1 MELKYL
7 RTELHRL
14 TALVEGWTGTDE
26 IPALERDLALEKL
39 RSLYEMLRFDP
50 APQPV
55 GEEESRQM
63 PLPVSI
69 DLGEMLSLD
78 ELPDRE
84 PEAVVEAFAD
94 EELADSAPVEEP
106 VAAEELVLAG
116 NPAPATGNPAPAANP
131 APVEEPAPAE
141 DVAPTVEPVPME
153 EPAKH
158 EASAPA
164 AEPVMTAEPVQAA
177 EASLSM
183 EASAPAV
190 EPAQSAESVSEK
202 EAVETGQSAPAEPAK
217 AEEPIA
223 EANPAPAAEA
233 SLSAEASASV
243 AEPAA
248 APDAERESAPR
259 TKEPQEA
266 ATAEAEHP
274 TDNTRRQ
281 SPSPRVAPTLFGL
294 EEETVR
300 HRYRQRVIMSLYDY
314 DTTPT
319 APTRE
324 RSDDAIRAAAATTPA
339 PAAASSPESDDEVFS
354 VLEVSAAGPVG
365 ETVAEHADA
374 GHAVAEP
381 AQPESPSAAEASTTW
396 SAAAASAAQEPD
408 AAELSGAAEPSEAA
422 GEPLAGEPDANVD
435 AGEIEP
441 EEPAESSSAESSS
454 AEPAAPEPAVTL
466 SQAVTP
472 SPAGSPAAGAA
483 VPETP
488 AEPLPRGAVLGEVIN
503 HDVQTLA
510 DTIAPPRDIASELR
524 RSEPVT
530 DLRKAIGINDK
541 FLMIRDLFGGD
552 GASYEVAIRAL
563 NAFDNLDDCMIY
575 IAEHYAWNA
584 NSDGAKLLMELLERK
599 FA

>member
-14 TALVEGWTGTDE
+14 TALVEGWIGTDE

-39 RSLYEMLRFDP
+39 RSLYEMLRFD
-50 APQPV
+50 AVQQPV

-84 PEAVVEAFAD
+84 PEAVDEAFAD

-106 VAAEELVLAG
+106 VAAEEFVLAG
-116 NPAPATGNPAPAANP
+116 NPAPATGNPTPAANP

-141 DVAPTVEPVPME
+141 DAAPTVEPVPVE

-158 EASAPA
+158 EASAPTAESVITETSAPA
-164 AEPVMTAEPVQAA
+164 AEPVMTAEPVPAA
-177 EASLSM
+177 E
-183 EASAPAV
+183 PTV
-190 EPAQSAESVSEK
+190 V
-202 EAVETGQSAPAEPAK
+202 
-217 AEEPIA
+217 
-223 EANPAPAAEA
+223 PAAEA
-233 SLSAEASASV
+233 
-243 AEPAA
+243 AA
-248 APDAERESAPR
+248 APVAERESAPR

-266 ATAEAEHP
+266 ATAEAEH
-274 TDNTRRQ
+274 TADNTRRQ

-300 HRYRQRVIMSLYDY
+300 HRHRQRVIMSLYDY

-324 RSDDAIRAAAATTPA
+324 RTDDAIRAAAATTPA

-381 AQPESPSAAEASTTW
+381 AQPESPSAAEPSSAG
-396 SAAAASAAQEPD
+396 SAADASAAQEPD
-408 AAELSGAAEPSEAA
+408 AAELSGAAEPSDAA

-441 EEPAESSSAESSS
+441 EEPAESSSAE
-454 AEPAAPEPAVTL
+454 PAAPEPV
-466 SQAVTP
+466 VMP

-483 VPETP
+483 APETP

>member
-14 TALVEGWTGTDE
+14 TALVEGWIGTDE

-84 PEAVVEAFAD
+84 PEAVVEAFAG
-94 EELADSAPVEEP
+94 EELADSAPAEEP
-106 VAAEELVLAG
+106 VAAEEPVLG
-116 NPAPATGNPAPAANP
+116 DNPAPAAGNPAPAANP

-141 DVAPTVEPVPME
+141 DAAPTVEPVPME

-164 AEPVMTAEPVQAA
+164 AESVIT
-177 EASLSM
+177 
-183 EASAPAV
+183 EASAP
-190 EPAQSAESVSEK
+190 
-202 EAVETGQSAPAEPAK
+202 TAEPAV
-217 AEEPIA
+217 
-223 EANPAPAAEA
+223 AP
-233 SLSAEASASV
+233 V
-243 AEPAA
+243 
-248 APDAERESAPR
+248 AERESAPR

-300 HRYRQRVIMSLYDY
+300 HRHRQRVIMSLYDY

-324 RSDDAIRAAAATTPA
+324 RTDDAIRAAAATTPA

-374 GHAVAEP
+374 GHAAAEP
-381 AQPESPSAAEASTTW
+381 AQPESPSAAEASSTW
-396 SAAAASAAQEPD
+396 SAADASAAEEPD
-408 AAELSGAAEPSEAA
+408 AAEPSGAAEPSDAA

-441 EEPAESSSAESSS
+441 EEPAESSSAE
-454 AEPAAPEPAVTL
+454 PAAPEPV
-466 SQAVTP
+466 VMP

-483 VPETP
+483 APETP

>member
-14 TALVEGWTGTDE
+14 TALVEGWIGTDE

-39 RSLYEMLRFDP
+39 RSLYEMLRFDA

-202 EAVETGQSAPAEPAK
+202 EAVEAGKSASAESAK
-217 AEEPIA
+217 AEETIT
-223 EANPAPAAEA
+223 EANPAPAAEPTVA
-233 SLSAEASASV
+233 PAAEA
-243 AEPAA
+243 AA
-248 APDAERESAPR
+248 APVAERESAPR

-266 ATAEAEHP
+266 ATAEAEH
-274 TDNTRRQ
+274 TADNTRRQ

-300 HRYRQRVIMSLYDY
+300 HRHRQRVIMSLYDY

-324 RSDDAIRAAAATTPA
+324 RTDDAIRAAAATTPA

-374 GHAVAEP
+374 GHAAAEP
-381 AQPESPSAAEASTTW
+381 AQPESPSAAEASSTW
-396 SAAAASAAQEPD
+396 SAADASAAQEPD
-408 AAELSGAAEPSEAA
+408 AAELSGAAEPSDAA

-435 AGEIEP
+435 AGETEP
-441 EEPAESSSAESSS
+441 EEPAESSS
-454 AEPAAPEPAVTL
+454 AEPAAPEPV
-466 SQAVTP
+466 VMP

-483 VPETP
+483 APETP

>member
-14 TALVEGWTGTDE
+14 TALVEGWIGTDE

-39 RSLYEMLRFDP
+39 RSLYEMLRFD
-50 APQPV
+50 AVQQPV

-141 DVAPTVEPVPME
+141 DAAPTVEPVPVE

-158 EASAPA
+158 EASAPVA
-164 AEPVMTAEPVQAA
+164 ESVITETSAPTAEPVMTAEPVPAA
-177 EASLSM
+177 ASLST
-183 EASAPAV
+183 EASALAV
-190 EPAQSAESVSEK
+190 EPAPSAEPVSEK
-202 EAVETGQSAPAEPAK
+202 EAVEAGKSASAESAK
-217 AEEPIA
+217 AEETIT
-223 EANPAPAAEA
+223 EANPAPAAEPTVA
-233 SLSAEASASV
+233 PAAEA
-243 AEPAA
+243 AA
-248 APDAERESAPR
+248 APVAERESAPR

-266 ATAEAEHP
+266 ATAEAEH
-274 TDNTRRQ
+274 TADNTRRQ

-300 HRYRQRVIMSLYDY
+300 HRHRQRVIMSLYDY

-319 APTRE
+319 APTAPTRE
-324 RSDDAIRAAAATTPA
+324 RTDDAIRAAAATTPA

-381 AQPESPSAAEASTTW
+381 AQPESPSAAEPSSAG
-396 SAAAASAAQEPD
+396 SAADASAAQEPD
-408 AAELSGAAEPSEAA
+408 AAEPSDAA

-435 AGEIEP
+435 AGETEP
-441 EEPAESSSAESSS
+441 EKPSESPS
-454 AEPAAPEPAVTL
+454 AEPAAPEPV
-466 SQAVTP
+466 VMP

-483 VPETP
+483 APETP

>member
-1 MELKYL
+1 
-7 RTELHRL
+7 
-14 TALVEGWTGTDE
+14 
-26 IPALERDLALEKL
+26 
-39 RSLYEMLRFDP
+39 
-50 APQPV
+50 
-55 GEEESRQM
+55 
-63 PLPVSI
+63 
-69 DLGEMLSLD
+69 
-78 ELPDRE
+78 
-84 PEAVVEAFAD
+84 
-94 EELADSAPVEEP
+94 
-106 VAAEELVLAG
+106 
-116 NPAPATGNPAPAANP
+116 
-131 APVEEPAPAE
+131 
-141 DVAPTVEPVPME
+141 
-153 EPAKH
+153 
-158 EASAPA
+158 
-164 AEPVMTAEPVQAA
+164 
-177 EASLSM
+177 
-183 EASAPAV
+183 
-190 EPAQSAESVSEK
+190 
-202 EAVETGQSAPAEPAK
+202 
-217 AEEPIA
+217 
-223 EANPAPAAEA
+223 
-233 SLSAEASASV
+233 
-243 AEPAA
+243 
-248 APDAERESAPR
+248 
-259 TKEPQEA
+259 
-266 ATAEAEHP
+266 
-274 TDNTRRQ
+274 
-281 SPSPRVAPTLFGL
+281 
-294 EEETVR
+294 
-300 HRYRQRVIMSLYDY
+300 MSLYDY

-324 RSDDAIRAAAATTPA
+324 RSDDAVRAAAATTPA

-374 GHAVAEP
+374 RHAVAEP
-381 AQPESPSAAEASTTW
+381 AQPESPSAAEPSSAG
-396 SAAAASAAQEPD
+396 SAADASAAQEPD
-408 AAELSGAAEPSEAA
+408 AAELSGAAEPSDAA

-441 EEPAESSSAESSS
+441 EEPAESSSAE
-454 AEPAAPEPAVTL
+454 PAAPEPV
-466 SQAVTP
+466 VTP

>member
-106 VAAEELVLAG
+106 VAAEEPVL
-116 NPAPATGNPAPAANP
+116 TGNPAPAVGNPAPAATP

-141 DVAPTVEPVPME
+141 DAAPTVEPVPME

-164 AEPVMTAEPVQAA
+164 AEP
-177 EASLSM
+177 
-183 EASAPAV
+183 
-190 EPAQSAESVSEK
+190 
-202 EAVETGQSAPAEPAK
+202 
-217 AEEPIA
+217 
-223 EANPAPAAEA
+223 
-233 SLSAEASASV
+233 
-243 AEPAA
+243 AA
-248 APDAERESAPR
+248 APVAERESAPR

-266 ATAEAEHP
+266 ATAEAEH
-274 TDNTRRQ
+274 TADNTRRQ

-300 HRYRQRVIMSLYDY
+300 HRHRQRVIMSLYDY

-324 RSDDAIRAAAATTPA
+324 RTDDAIRAAAATTPA

-374 GHAVAEP
+374 VHAAAEP
-381 AQPESPSAAEASTTW
+381 AQPESPSAAEPS
-396 SAAAASAAQEPD
+396 SAGPAADASAAQETD
-408 AAELSGAAEPSEAA
+408 AAEPSDA
-422 GEPLAGEPDANVD
+422 AGEPDANVD
-435 AGEIEP
+435 AGETEP
-441 EEPAESSSAESSS
+441 EEPAESPS
-454 AEPAAPEPAVTL
+454 AEPAAPEPV
-466 SQAVTP
+466 VTP

>member
-14 TALVEGWTGTDE
+14 TALVEGWIGTDE

-39 RSLYEMLRFDP
+39 RSLYEMLRFD
-50 APQPV
+50 AVQQPV

-106 VAAEELVLAG
+106 
-116 NPAPATGNPAPAANP
+116 
-131 APVEEPAPAE
+131 APAE

-158 EASAPA
+158 KASAPVA
-164 AEPVMTAEPVQAA
+164 ESVITETSAPTAEPVMTAEPVPAAASLSA
-177 EASLSM
+177 EASAL
-183 EASAPAV
+183 AV
-190 EPAQSAESVSEK
+190 EPAPSAEPVSEK
-202 EAVETGQSAPAEPAK
+202 EAVEAGTSASAESAK
-217 AEEPIA
+217 AEETIT
-223 EANPAPAAEA
+223 EANPAPAAESTVA
-233 SLSAEASASV
+233 PAAEA
-243 AEPAA
+243 AA
-248 APDAERESAPR
+248 APVAERESAPR

-300 HRYRQRVIMSLYDY
+300 HRHRQRVIMSLYDY

-324 RSDDAIRAAAATTPA
+324 RTDDAIRAAAATTPA

-374 GHAVAEP
+374 GHAAAEP
-381 AQPESPSAAEASTTW
+381 AQPESPSAAEASSTW
-396 SAAAASAAQEPD
+396 SAADASAAEEPD
-408 AAELSGAAEPSEAA
+408 AAEPSDAA

-435 AGEIEP
+435 AGETEP
-441 EEPAESSSAESSS
+441 EEPAESPS

>member
-84 PEAVVEAFAD
+84 PEAVVEAFAG
-94 EELADSAPVEEP
+94 EELADSAPAEES
-106 VAAEELVLAG
+106 VAAEEPVLAG
-116 NPAPATGNPAPAANP
+116 NPASAAGNPVPAANP

-141 DVAPTVEPVPME
+141 NVAPTVEPVPME

-158 EASAPA
+158 EASVPVAESVITEASAPV
-164 AEPVMTAEPVQAA
+164 AEPVMTAE
-177 EASLSM
+177 
-183 EASAPAV
+183 
-190 EPAQSAESVSEK
+190 SV
-202 EAVETGQSAPAEPAK
+202 
-217 AEEPIA
+217 
-223 EANPAPAAEA
+223 PAAEA
-233 SLSAEASASV
+233 SLAAEASASAADAV
-243 AEPAA
+243 A
-248 APDAERESAPR
+248 APVAERESAPR

-266 ATAEAEHP
+266 AAAEAEHP
-274 TDNTRRQ
+274 ADNTRRQ

-300 HRYRQRVIMSLYDY
+300 HRHRQRVIMSLYDY

-319 APTRE
+319 TPTRE
-324 RSDDAIRAAAATTPA
+324 RSDDAVRAAAATTPA

-374 GHAVAEP
+374 GHAAAEP
-381 AQPESPSAAEASTTW
+381 AQPESPSAAEASSTW
-396 SAAAASAAQEPD
+396 SAADASAAQEPD
-408 AAELSGAAEPSEAA
+408 AAEPSDAA

-435 AGEIEP
+435 AGETEP
-441 EEPAESSSAESSS
+441 EESSESPS
-454 AEPAAPEPAVTL
+454 AEP
-466 SQAVTP
+466 AVTP

-483 VPETP
+483 ASETP